1 MVTYLKQNSS
11 YVDSTE
17 NLRENNMRRSGDKRM
32 RRRDRRSNRWGG
44 GYNNIIWTQCSG
56 IGYAGQMSFL
66 AITFKL
72 SENAS
77 NPTIRVTFSNK
88 MCQLLI

>member
-32 RRRDRRSNRWGG
+32 RRRDRRSNRWRGG
-44 GYNNIIWTQCSG
+44 GD
-56 IGYAGQMSFL
+56 
-66 AITFKL
+66 IT
-72 SENAS
+72 
-77 NPTIRVTFSNK
+77 T
-88 MCQLLI
+88 